1 MIYSGLIPMEIKLH
15 IMLATLKALMLK
27 THDAIVKKQ
36 ESYLMQDILYVY
48 HQPTKG
54 KHKLAIV
61 VK

>member
-1 MIYSGLIPMEIKLH
+1 
-15 IMLATLKALMLK
+15 MLATLKALMLK